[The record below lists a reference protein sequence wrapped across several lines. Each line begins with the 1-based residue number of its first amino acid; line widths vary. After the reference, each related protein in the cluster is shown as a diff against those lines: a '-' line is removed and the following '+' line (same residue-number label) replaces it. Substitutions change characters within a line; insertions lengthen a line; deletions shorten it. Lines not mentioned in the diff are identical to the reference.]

1 MSLLK
6 KRVVTNEEN
15 KENSAPSTKR
25 PKNDSSNH
33 VILKSQDSMEN
44 KKMCNEILN
53 QNPEEPK
60 PVWPDDPSFVFC
72 QSLMGLQ
79 LVFVG
84 EITLT
89 GCKTEQADF
98 FDGSNHGHSGFGRKS
113 ISFDSISSQLPF

>member
-1 MSLLK
+1 MSLLN

-44 KKMCNEILN
+44 KKICNEILN

-60 PVWPDDPSFVFC
+60 PVWPDDPSK
-72 QSLMGLQ
+72 QAGLS
-79 LVFVG
+79 
-84 EITLT
+84 
-89 GCKTEQADF
+89 A
-98 FDGSNHGHSGFGRKS
+98 
-113 ISFDSISSQLPF
+113 